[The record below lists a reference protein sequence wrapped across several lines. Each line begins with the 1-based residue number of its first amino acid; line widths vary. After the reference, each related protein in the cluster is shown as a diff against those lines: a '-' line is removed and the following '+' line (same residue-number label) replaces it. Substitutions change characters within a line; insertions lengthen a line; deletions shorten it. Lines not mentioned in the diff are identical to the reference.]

1 MKSTLSVKTQNY
13 LVESLNKRITCNLD
27 REFLEAFILTE
38 QTPGSG
44 TGTSGSGGGTGISPT
59 GSCGGTSTSPTGSAA
74 MPVPGVKVRKTGI
87 GSKSTLFGD
96 SSINMAGAMGMYGA
110 GKVLSGLAGAARST
124 AGGLVG
130 KMLPRALTSLPII
143 GTAAKF
149 AAGLPGDL
157 AAGMLNNLAD
167 LSGANYFDA
176 NVKKMGINQVALAAQ
191 GAGKPWV
198 PLEIPQA
205 SSGDEESPIAK
216 AIKAAKEAEEAK
228 RLSALGY
235 KLPGYP

>member
-13 LVESLNKRITCNLD
+13 LIESLNKRITCNLD

-38 QTPGSG
+38 ATPGSG
-44 TGTSGSGGGTGISPT
+44 TGTSGSGGGTGITPIT
-59 GSCGGTSTSPTGSAA
+59 KVSPTGSAA
-74 MPVPGVKVRKTGI
+74 LPVPGVKVKKTGI

-96 SSINMAGAMGMYGA
+96 SGIDMTGAMGMYGA
-110 GKVLSGLAGAARST
+110 GKALSGLAGVARS

-157 AAGMLNNLAD
+157 AAGMFNNLAD

-205 SSGDEESPIAK
+205 SSGDEESPTSR
-216 AIKAAKEAEEAK
+216 AIKAAKEKEEAD
-228 RLSALGY
+228 RLRKLGHTI
-235 KLPGYP
+235 P

>member
-38 QTPGSG
+38 AVPPT
-44 TGTSGSGGGTGISPT
+44 GSGGGTGISPT

-74 MPVPGVKVRKTGI
+74 MPVPGVKVRKT
-87 GSKSTLFGD
+87 SLDSSRSTLFGG
-96 SSINMAGAMGMYGA
+96 SSIDMTGAMGMYGA
-110 GKVLSGLAGAARST
+110 GKALSGLASVARST
-124 AGGLVG
+124 GGLVG

-205 SSGDEESPIAK
+205 SSGDEESPTAR
-216 AIKAAKEAEEAK
+216 AIKAAKEAEEVK
-228 RLSALGY
+228 ALRSKGY
-235 KLPGYP
+235 SIP

>member
-13 LVESLNKRITCNLD
+13 LIESLNQRITCNLD

-38 QTPGSG
+38 AVPPT
-44 TGTSGSGGGTGISPT
+44 GSGGGTGITPIT
-59 GSCGGTSTSPTGSAA
+59 KVSPTGSAA
-74 MPVPGVKVRKTGI
+74 LPVPGVKVKKTGI

-96 SSINMAGAMGMYGA
+96 SGIDMTGAMGMYGA
-110 GKVLSGLAGAARST
+110 GKVLGGLASVARST
-124 AGGLVG
+124 GGLVG
-130 KMLPRALTSLPII
+130 KMLPRALTNLPII

-205 SSGDEESPIAK
+205 SSGDEESPTAR
-216 AIKAAKEAEEAK
+216 AIKAAKEAEEVK
-228 RLSALGY
+228 ALRSKGY
-235 KLPGYP
+235 SIP

>member
-13 LVESLNKRITCNLD
+13 LIESLNQRITCNLD

-38 QTPGSG
+38 AVPPT
-44 TGTSGSGGGTGISPT
+44 GSGGGTGITPITKVTPS
-59 GSCGGTSTSPTGSAA
+59 GSTGSAA
-74 MPVPGVKVRKTGI
+74 LPVPGVKVRRTGI

-96 SSINMAGAMGMYGA
+96 SGIDMTGAMGMYGA
-110 GKVLSGLAGAARST
+110 GKVLGGLASVARST
-124 AGGLVG
+124 GGLVG
-130 KMLPRALTSLPII
+130 KMLPRALTNLPII

-205 SSGDEESPIAK
+205 SSGDEESPTAR
-216 AIKAAKEAEEAK
+216 AIKAAREAEEVK
-228 RLSALGY
+228 ALRSKGY
-235 KLPGYP
+235 SIP

>member
-13 LVESLNKRITCNLD
+13 LIESLNKRITCNLD
-27 REFLEAFILTE
+27 REFLEAFTLTE
-38 QTPGSG
+38 ATPGSG
-44 TGTSGSGGGTGISPT
+44 TGTSGSGGGTGITPIT
-59 GSCGGTSTSPTGSAA
+59 KVSPTGSAA
-74 MPVPGVKVRKTGI
+74 LPVPGVKVKKTGL

-96 SSINMAGAMGMYGA
+96 SGINMTGAMGMYGA
-110 GKVLSGLAGAARST
+110 GKVLGGLAGAARAT
-124 AGGLVG
+124 GGLIG
-130 KMLPRALTSLPII
+130 KLLPKAVTDLPII

-198 PLEIPQA
+198 PLEIPQSA
-205 SSGDEESPIAK
+205 SADEESPTTK
-216 AIKAAKEAEEAK
+216 AIKAAKEKEEAD
-228 RLSALGY
+228 ALRARGH
-235 KLPGYP
+235 KIP

>member
-13 LVESLNKRITCNLD
+13 LIESLNQRITCNLD

-38 QTPGSG
+38 AVPPT
-44 TGTSGSGGGTGISPT
+44 GSGGGTGITPITKVTPS
-59 GSCGGTSTSPTGSAA
+59 GSAA
-74 MPVPGVKVRKTGI
+74 LPVPGVKVKKTGI

-96 SSINMAGAMGMYGA
+96 SGIDMTGAMGMYGA
-110 GKVLSGLAGAARST
+110 GKALSGLASVARST
-124 AGGLVG
+124 GGLVG

-205 SSGDEESPIAK
+205 SSGDEESPTAR
-216 AIKAAKEAEEAK
+216 AIKAAKEAEEVK
-228 RLSALGY
+228 ALRSKGY
-235 KLPGYP
+235 SIP

>member
-13 LVESLNKRITCNLD
+13 LIESLNQRITCNLD

-38 QTPGSG
+38 AVPPT
-44 TGTSGSGGGTGISPT
+44 GSGGGTGITPIT
-59 GSCGGTSTSPTGSAA
+59 KVSPTGSAA
-74 MPVPGVKVRKTGI
+74 LPVPGVKVKKTGI

-96 SSINMAGAMGMYGA
+96 SGIDMTGAMGMNGA
-110 GKVLSGLAGAARST
+110 GKVLGGLAGAARAT
-124 AGGLVG
+124 GGLIG

-205 SSGDEESPIAK
+205 SSGDEESPTSR
-216 AIKAAKEAEEAK
+216 AIKAAREAEEVK
-228 RLSALGY
+228 ALRSKGY
-235 KLPGYP
+235 SIP

>member
-13 LVESLNKRITCNLD
+13 LIESLNQRITCNLD
-27 REFLEAFILTE
+27 REFLEAFTLTE
-38 QTPGSG
+38 AVPPT
-44 TGTSGSGGGTGISPT
+44 GSGGGTGITPIT
-59 GSCGGTSTSPTGSAA
+59 KVSPTGSAA
-74 MPVPGVKVRKTGI
+74 LPVPGVKVKKTGI

-96 SSINMAGAMGMYGA
+96 SGIDMTGAMGMYGA
-110 GKVLSGLAGAARST
+110 GKVLGGLAGAARAT
-124 AGGLVG
+124 GGLIG
-130 KMLPRALTSLPII
+130 KMLPRAVTDLPII

-198 PLEIPQA
+198 PLEIPQSA
-205 SSGDEESPIAK
+205 SADEESPIAK

>member
-13 LVESLNKRITCNLD
+13 LIESLNKRITCNLD
-27 REFLEAFILTE
+27 REFLEAFTLTE
-38 QTPGSG
+38 ATPGSG
-44 TGTSGSGGGTGISPT
+44 TGTSGSGGGTGITPIT
-59 GSCGGTSTSPTGSAA
+59 KVSPTGSAA
-74 MPVPGVKVRKTGI
+74 LPVPGVKVKKTGI

-96 SSINMAGAMGMYGA
+96 SGIDMTGAMGMYGA
-110 GKVLSGLAGAARST
+110 GKALSGLAGVARS

-130 KMLPRALTSLPII
+130 KMLPRALTGLPII

-205 SSGDEESPIAK
+205 SSGDEISPRAK
-216 AIKAAKEAEEAK
+216 AIAAAKEAEEAK
-228 RLSALGY
+228 KYSSLGY
-235 KLPGYP
+235 SVPTI

>member
-38 QTPGSG
+38 AVPPT
-44 TGTSGSGGGTGISPT
+44 GSGGGTGITPIT
-59 GSCGGTSTSPTGSAA
+59 KVSPTGSAA
-74 MPVPGVKVRKTGI
+74 LPVPGVKVKKTGL

-96 SSINMAGAMGMYGA
+96 SGIDMTGAMGMYGA
-110 GKVLSGLAGAARST
+110 GKALSGLAGVARST
-124 AGGLVG
+124 GGLVG

-205 SSGDEESPIAK
+205 SSGDEESPTAR
-216 AIKAAKEAEEAK
+216 AIKAAKEAEEVK
-228 RLSALGY
+228 ALRSKGY
-235 KLPGYP
+235 SIP

>member
-38 QTPGSG
+38 AVPPT
-44 TGTSGSGGGTGISPT
+44 GSGGGTGITPIT
-59 GSCGGTSTSPTGSAA
+59 KVSPTGSAA
-74 MPVPGVKVRKTGI
+74 LPVPGVKVKKTGI

-96 SSINMAGAMGMYGA
+96 SGIDMTGAMGMYGA
-110 GKVLSGLAGAARST
+110 GKVLGGLAGAARAT
-124 AGGLVG
+124 GGLLG
-130 KMLPRALTSLPII
+130 KMLPKAVTDLPII

-198 PLEIPQA
+198 PLEIPQSA
-205 SSGDEESPIAK
+205 SADEESPIAK

>member
-13 LVESLNKRITCNLD
+13 LIESLNQRITCNLD

-38 QTPGSG
+38 AVPPT
-44 TGTSGSGGGTGISPT
+44 GSGGGTGITPIT
-59 GSCGGTSTSPTGSAA
+59 KVSPTGSAA
-74 MPVPGVKVRKTGI
+74 LPVPGVKVKKTGI

-96 SSINMAGAMGMYGA
+96 SGINMTGAMGMYGA
-110 GKVLSGLAGAARST
+110 GKVLGGLAGAARAT
-124 AGGLVG
+124 GGLIG
-130 KMLPRALTSLPII
+130 KMLPRAVTDLPII

-198 PLEIPQA
+198 PLEIPQSA
-205 SSGDEESPIAK
+205 SADEESPIAK

>member
-1 MKSTLSVKTQNY
+1 
-13 LVESLNKRITCNLD
+13 
-27 REFLEAFILTE
+27 
-38 QTPGSG
+38 
-44 TGTSGSGGGTGISPT
+44 
-59 GSCGGTSTSPTGSAA
+59 
-74 MPVPGVKVRKTGI
+74 MPVPGVKVKKTGI

-96 SSINMAGAMGMYGA
+96 SSINMAGAMGMYGT
-110 GKVLSGLAGAARST
+110 GKVLSGLAGAARAT
-124 AGGLVG
+124 GGLVG

-216 AIKAAKEAEEAK
+216 ALKAAKEAEEAK

>member
-27 REFLEAFILTE
+27 REFLEAVTLTE
-38 QTPGSG
+38 ATPGSG
-44 TGTSGSGGGTGISPT
+44 TGTSGSGGGTGITPIT
-59 GSCGGTSTSPTGSAA
+59 KVSPTGSAA
-74 MPVPGVKVRKTGI
+74 MPVPGVKVRKTSL

-96 SSINMAGAMGMYGA
+96 SNINMAGAMGMYGA
-110 GKVLSGLAGAARST
+110 GKALSGLANMAGS

-130 KMLPRALTSLPII
+130 SMLPRSLTSLPII

-176 NVKKMGINQVALAAQ
+176 NVKNMGRNQVALAAQ

-198 PLEIPQA
+198 PLEIPQ
-205 SSGDEESPIAK
+205 STTSDEESAASK

-228 RLSALGY
+228 RLSGLGY
-235 KLPGYP
+235 KIPGYP

>member
-13 LVESLNKRITCNLD
+13 LIESLNKRITCNLD
-27 REFLEAFILTE
+27 REFLEAFTLTE
-38 QTPGSG
+38 ATPGSG
-44 TGTSGSGGGTGISPT
+44 TGTSGSGGGTGITPIT
-59 GSCGGTSTSPTGSAA
+59 KVSPTGSAA
-74 MPVPGVKVRKTGI
+74 LPVPGVKVKKTGI

-96 SSINMAGAMGMYGA
+96 SGINMTGAMGMYGA
-110 GKVLSGLAGAARST
+110 GKVLGGLAGAARAT
-124 AGGLVG
+124 GGLIG
-130 KMLPRALTSLPII
+130 KLLPKAVTDLPII

-198 PLEIPQA
+198 PLEIPQSA
-205 SSGDEESPIAK
+205 SADEESPTTK
-216 AIKAAKEAEEAK
+216 AIKAAKEKEEAD
-228 RLSALGY
+228 ALRARGH
-235 KLPGYP
+235 KIP

>member
-13 LVESLNKRITCNLD
+13 LIESLNQRITCNLD
-27 REFLEAFILTE
+27 REFIEAFILTE
-38 QTPGSG
+38 AVPPT
-44 TGTSGSGGGTGISPT
+44 GSGGGTGITPIT
-59 GSCGGTSTSPTGSAA
+59 KVSPTGSAA
-74 MPVPGVKVRKTGI
+74 LPVPGVKVKKTGI

-96 SSINMAGAMGMYGA
+96 SGIDMTGAMGMYGA
-110 GKVLSGLAGAARST
+110 GKVLGGLAGAARAT
-124 AGGLVG
+124 GGLIG
-130 KMLPRALTSLPII
+130 KMLPRAVTDLPII

-205 SSGDEESPIAK
+205 SSGDEESPTSR
-216 AIKAAKEAEEAK
+216 AIKAAREAEEVK
-228 RLSALGY
+228 ALRSKGY
-235 KLPGYP
+235 SIP

>member
-1 MKSTLSVKTQNY
+1 
-13 LVESLNKRITCNLD
+13 
-27 REFLEAFILTE
+27 
-38 QTPGSG
+38 
-44 TGTSGSGGGTGISPT
+44 
-59 GSCGGTSTSPTGSAA
+59 
-74 MPVPGVKVRKTGI
+74 
-87 GSKSTLFGD
+87 
-96 SSINMAGAMGMYGA
+96 MYGA
-110 GKVLSGLAGAARST
+110 GKVLGGLAGAARAT
-124 AGGLVG
+124 GGLLG
-130 KMLPRALTSLPII
+130 KMLPRAVTDLPII

-157 AAGMLNNLAD
+157 AAGMFNNLAD

-198 PLEIPQA
+198 PLEIPQSA
-205 SSGDEESPIAK
+205 SADEESPIAK

>member
-13 LVESLNKRITCNLD
+13 LIESLNKRITCNLD

-38 QTPGSG
+38 ATPGSG
-44 TGTSGSGGGTGISPT
+44 TGTSGSGGGTGITPIT
-59 GSCGGTSTSPTGSAA
+59 KVSPTGSAA
-74 MPVPGVKVRKTGI
+74 LPVPGVKVKKTGI

-96 SSINMAGAMGMYGA
+96 SGIDMTGAMGMYGA
-110 GKVLSGLAGAARST
+110 GKVLGGLAGAARAT
-124 AGGLVG
+124 GGLIG
-130 KMLPRALTSLPII
+130 KMLPRAVTDLPII

-205 SSGDEESPIAK
+205 SSGDEESPTSR
-216 AIKAAKEAEEAK
+216 AIKAAREAEEVK
-228 RLSALGY
+228 ALRSKGY
-235 KLPGYP
+235 SIP

>member
-13 LVESLNKRITCNLD
+13 LIESLNKRITCNLD

-38 QTPGSG
+38 ATPGS
-44 TGTSGSGGGTGISPT
+44 TGTSGSGGGTGITPT
-59 GSCGGTSTSPTGSAA
+59 TKVSPTGSAA
-74 MPVPGVKVRKTGI
+74 LPVPGVKVKKTGI

-96 SSINMAGAMGMYGA
+96 SGINMTGAMGMYGA
-110 GKVLSGLAGAARST
+110 GKVLGGLAGAARAT
-124 AGGLVG
+124 GGLIG
-130 KMLPRALTSLPII
+130 KMLPRAVTDLPII

-205 SSGDEESPIAK
+205 SSEDEESPIAK

>member
-13 LVESLNKRITCNLD
+13 LIESLNKRITCNLD
-27 REFLEAFILTE
+27 REFLEAFTLTE
-38 QTPGSG
+38 ATPGSG
-44 TGTSGSGGGTGISPT
+44 TGTSGSGGGTGITPIT
-59 GSCGGTSTSPTGSAA
+59 KVSPTGSAA
-74 MPVPGVKVRKTGI
+74 LPVPGVKVKKTGI

-96 SSINMAGAMGMYGA
+96 SGINMTGAMGMYGA
-110 GKVLSGLAGAARST
+110 GKVLGGLAGAARAT
-124 AGGLVG
+124 GGLIG
-130 KMLPRALTSLPII
+130 KMLPRAVTDLPII

-198 PLEIPQA
+198 PLEIPQSA
-205 SSGDEESPIAK
+205 SADEESPIAK

>member
-38 QTPGSG
+38 AVPPT
-44 TGTSGSGGGTGISPT
+44 GSGGGTGITPITKVTPS
-59 GSCGGTSTSPTGSAA
+59 GSTGSAA
-74 MPVPGVKVRKTGI
+74 MPVPGVKVRKT
-87 GSKSTLFGD
+87 SLDSSRSTLFGG
-96 SSINMAGAMGMYGA
+96 SSIDMTGAMGMYGA
-110 GKVLSGLAGAARST
+110 GKVLGGLAGAARAT
-124 AGGLVG
+124 GGLVG
-130 KMLPRALTSLPII
+130 KMLPRALTDLPII

-205 SSGDEESPIAK
+205 SSEDEESPTAR
-216 AIKAAKEAEEAK
+216 AIKAAKEAEEVKALRAK
-228 RLSALGY
+228 GY
-235 KLPGYP
+235 SIP

>member
-38 QTPGSG
+38 AVPPT
-44 TGTSGSGGGTGISPT
+44 GSGGGTGITPITS
-59 GSCGGTSTSPTGSAA
+59 GSTGSAA
-74 MPVPGVKVRKTGI
+74 LPVPGVKVRKTGI

-96 SSINMAGAMGMYGA
+96 SGINMTGAMGMYGA
-110 GKVLSGLAGAARST
+110 GKVLGGLAGAARAT
-124 AGGLVG
+124 GGLIG
-130 KMLPRALTSLPII
+130 KLLPKAVTDLPII

-198 PLEIPQA
+198 PLEIPQSVSA
-205 SSGDEESPIAK
+205 DEESPTAR
-216 AIKAAKEAEEAK
+216 AIKAAREAEEVKALRAK
-228 RLSALGY
+228 GY
-235 KLPGYP
+235 SIP

>member
-38 QTPGSG
+38 AVPPT
-44 TGTSGSGGGTGISPT
+44 GSGGGTGISPT

-96 SSINMAGAMGMYGA
+96 SGIDMTGAMGMYGA
-110 GKVLSGLAGAARST
+110 GKVLGGLASVARST
-124 AGGLVG
+124 GGLVG
-130 KMLPRALTSLPII
+130 KMLPRALTNLPII

-205 SSGDEESPIAK
+205 SSGDEESPTAR
-216 AIKAAKEAEEAK
+216 AIKAAKEAEEVK
-228 RLSALGY
+228 ALRSKGY
-235 KLPGYP
+235 SIP

>member
-13 LVESLNKRITCNLD
+13 LIESLNTRITCNLD

-38 QTPGSG
+38 AVPPT
-44 TGTSGSGGGTGISPT
+44 GSGGGTGITPIT
-59 GSCGGTSTSPTGSAA
+59 KVSPTGSAA
-74 MPVPGVKVRKTGI
+74 LPVPGVKVKKTGI

-96 SSINMAGAMGMYGA
+96 SGIDMTGAMGMYGA
-110 GKVLSGLAGAARST
+110 GKALSGLAGVARST
-124 AGGLVG
+124 GGLVG

-205 SSGDEESPIAK
+205 SSGDEESPTAR
-216 AIKAAKEAEEAK
+216 AIKAAKEAEEVK
-228 RLSALGY
+228 ALRSKGY
-235 KLPGYP
+235 SIP

>member
-13 LVESLNKRITCNLD
+13 LIESLNKRITCNLD
-27 REFLEAFILTE
+27 REFLEAFTLTE
-38 QTPGSG
+38 AVPPT
-44 TGTSGSGGGTGISPT
+44 GSGGGTGITPIT
-59 GSCGGTSTSPTGSAA
+59 KVSPTGSAA
-74 MPVPGVKVRKTGI
+74 LPVPGVKVKKTGI

-96 SSINMAGAMGMYGA
+96 SGINMTGAMGMYGA
-110 GKVLSGLAGAARST
+110 GKVLGGLAGAARAT
-124 AGGLVG
+124 GGLIG
-130 KMLPRALTSLPII
+130 KMLPRAVTDLPII

-198 PLEIPQA
+198 PLEIPQSA
-205 SSGDEESPIAK
+205 SADEESPIAK

>member
-13 LVESLNKRITCNLD
+13 LIESLNQRITCNLD

-38 QTPGSG
+38 AVPPT
-44 TGTSGSGGGTGISPT
+44 GSGGGTGITPIT
-59 GSCGGTSTSPTGSAA
+59 KVSPTGSAA
-74 MPVPGVKVRKTGI
+74 LPVPGVKVKKTGI

-96 SSINMAGAMGMYGA
+96 SGIDMTGAMGMYGA
-110 GKVLSGLAGAARST
+110 GKVLGGLAGAARAT
-124 AGGLVG
+124 GGLIG
-130 KMLPRALTSLPII
+130 KMLPRAVTDLPII

-205 SSGDEESPIAK
+205 SSGDEESPTSR
-216 AIKAAKEAEEAK
+216 AIKAAREAEEVK
-228 RLSALGY
+228 ALRSKGY
-235 KLPGYP
+235 SIP

>member
-13 LVESLNKRITCNLD
+13 LIESLNQRITCNLD

-38 QTPGSG
+38 AVPPT
-44 TGTSGSGGGTGISPT
+44 GSGGGTGITPIT
-59 GSCGGTSTSPTGSAA
+59 KVSPTGSAA
-74 MPVPGVKVRKTGI
+74 LPVPGVKVRKTGI

-96 SSINMAGAMGMYGA
+96 SGIDMTGAMGMYGA
-110 GKVLSGLAGAARST
+110 GKVLGGLAGAARAT
-124 AGGLVG
+124 GGLIG

-205 SSGDEESPIAK
+205 SSADEESPASK
-216 AIKAAKEAEEAK
+216 AIKAAREAEEVK
-228 RLSALGY
+228 ALRSKGY
-235 KLPGYP
+235 TIPGYP

>member
-13 LVESLNKRITCNLD
+13 LIESLNKRITCNLD
-27 REFLEAFILTE
+27 REFLEAFTLTE
-38 QTPGSG
+38 ATPGSG
-44 TGTSGSGGGTGISPT
+44 TGTSGSGGGTGITPIT
-59 GSCGGTSTSPTGSAA
+59 KVSPTGSAA
-74 MPVPGVKVRKTGI
+74 MPVPGVKVKKTGI

-96 SSINMAGAMGMYGA
+96 SGIDMTGAMGMYGA
-110 GKVLSGLAGAARST
+110 GKVLGDLAGAARAT
-124 AGGLVG
+124 GGLIG
-130 KMLPRALTSLPII
+130 KMLPRAVTDLPII

-176 NVKKMGINQVALAAQ
+176 NVKKMGLNQVALAAQ

-198 PLEIPQA
+198 PLEIPQSA
-205 SSGDEESPIAK
+205 SADEESPIAK

>member
-13 LVESLNKRITCNLD
+13 LIESLNKRITCNLD
-27 REFLEAFILTE
+27 REFLEAFTLTE
-38 QTPGSG
+38 ATPGSG
-44 TGTSGSGGGTGISPT
+44 TGTSGSGGGTGITPIT
-59 GSCGGTSTSPTGSAA
+59 KVSPTGSAA
-74 MPVPGVKVRKTGI
+74 LPVPGVKVKKTGI

-96 SSINMAGAMGMYGA
+96 SGINMTGAMGMYGA
-110 GKVLSGLAGAARST
+110 GKVLGGLAGAARAT
-124 AGGLVG
+124 GGLIG
-130 KMLPRALTSLPII
+130 KMLPRAVTDLPII

-198 PLEIPQA
+198 PLEIPQSA
-205 SSGDEESPIAK
+205 SADEESPTSK

-228 RLSALGY
+228 ALRSKGY
-235 KLPGYP
+235 SIP